1 MTFEEAPAFA
11 NGLEGVMLS
20 THHGAPPG
28 RR

>member
-11 NGLEGVMLS
+11 TGLEGAMLS

-28 RR
+28 GR